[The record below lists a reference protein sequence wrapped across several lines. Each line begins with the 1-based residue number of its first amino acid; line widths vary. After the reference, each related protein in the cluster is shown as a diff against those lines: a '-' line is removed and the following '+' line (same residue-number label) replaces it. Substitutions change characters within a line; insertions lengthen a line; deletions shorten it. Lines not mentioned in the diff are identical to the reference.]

1 MLNFL
6 KEKMISLE
14 QLDNSINFIKS
25 LEYTERVE
33 WTNKIVDNVAG
44 ALQQIENNKIKIDE
58 VINHFQ
64 SGKNE
69 IIKELNLKSED
80 NPYLASFYI
89 SLVFFR
95 AITISETNR
104 GKDSLNKILIF
115 FGGASSSVGKKYL
128 YNKFG
133 LDI

>member
-64 SGKNE
+64 SVKNE

-104 GKDSLNKILIF
+104 GKDSLNKI
-115 FGGASSSVGKKYL
+115 
-128 YNKFG
+128 
-133 LDI
+133 